1 MAWLRMA
8 KKLPDL
14 QVLIP
19 YKDLQQLL
27 SAAGEVESLKSDL
40 KRNGEQLA
48 ALRFQFTELMERFH
62 EIQD

>member
-1 MAWLRMA
+1 MA

-14 QVLIP
+14 QVIIP

-27 SAAGEVESLKSDL
+27 YAAGEVDSLKI
-40 KRNGEQLA
+40 EQQHSRDQIA
-48 ALRFQFTELMERFH
+48 ALRNQFLELMERFS

>member
-1 MAWLRMA
+1 MAWLKMA

-27 SAAGEVESLKSDL
+27 YAAGEVETLKAEQQQN
-40 KRNGEQLA
+40 RAQLA
-48 ALRFQFTELMERFH
+48 ALRLQFVELMERFH
-62 EIQD
+62 EIQE

>member
-1 MAWLRMA
+1 MAAPSKR
-8 KKLPDL
+8 KLPDL

-27 SAAGEVESLKSDL
+27 NAAGEVESLKA
-40 KRNGEQLA
+40 EQRQNRDQMA
-48 ALRFQFTELMERFH
+48 ALRLQFTELMERLN

>member
-1 MAWLRMA
+1 MA

-27 SAAGEVESLKSDL
+27 NAAGEVESLKD
-40 KRNGEQLA
+40 EQQQNRDQMA
-48 ALRFQFTELMERFH
+48 ALRLQFTELMERLI

>member
-1 MAWLRMA
+1 MP

-27 SAAGEVESLKSDL
+27 NAAGEVESL
-40 KRNGEQLA
+40 RNDQKYLRDQQA
-48 ALRFQFTELMERFH
+48 ALRNQFTELMERFN
-62 EIQD
+62 EIND

>member
-1 MAWLRMA
+1 MA
-8 KKLPDL
+8 KKLPDI

-27 SAAGEVESLKSDL
+27 QASERVESLERDNRSL
-40 KRNGEQLA
+40 QAQIG
-48 ALRFQFTELMERFH
+48 ALRHQFSELMERFR